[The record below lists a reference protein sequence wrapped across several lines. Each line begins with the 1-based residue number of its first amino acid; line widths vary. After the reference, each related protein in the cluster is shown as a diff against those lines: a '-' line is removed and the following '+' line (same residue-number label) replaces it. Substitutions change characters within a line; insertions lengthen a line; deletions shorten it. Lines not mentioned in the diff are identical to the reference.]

1 MRAMEIWAAIDLH
14 LGRVVTLA
22 QGEIGRATTWKAD
35 PRDTARR
42 WASEGADGLHIID
55 LDAVFDSGSN
65 LTIIKDIVAQS
76 KIPVQLGGG
85 IRNEEDAKN
94 RLELGVSR
102 VILGTLAH
110 REPSILS
117 RLLGNYGKE
126 RIVVAADYRDGM
138 LVTNGWRENEGVP
151 IMDAIK
157 RFEGAGVDT
166 ALVTSV
172 GNDGM
177 AGGPDLGTL
186 ERICASTKLK
196 ILGSG
201 GVRNARDIEEMG
213 RVGAHG
219 VVLGR
224 ALYQGT
230 IKLSEGRRTVR

>member
-1 MRAMEIWAAIDLH
+1 MKSMEIWAAIDLH
-14 LGRVVTLA
+14 LGRAVTLV
-22 QGEIGRATTWKAD
+22 QGEIDRATTWKDD

-42 WASEGADGLHIID
+42 WAGEGADGLHIID

-65 LTIIKDIVAQS
+65 LPVIKDIVAQS
-76 KIPVQLGGG
+76 KIPLQLGGG
-85 IRNEEDAKN
+85 IRSEEDVKV
-94 RLELGVSR
+94 RLEMGVTR

-110 REPSILS
+110 REPSTLS

-126 RIVVAADYRDGM
+126 KIVVAADYRDGM
-138 LVTNGWRENEGVP
+138 LVTKGWRENEGVP

-157 RFEGAGVDT
+157 RFEEAGVGT
-166 ALVTSV
+166 VLVTSV

-177 AGGPDLGTL
+177 AGGPDLGTI

-196 ILGSG
+196 VLGSG
-201 GVRNARDIEEMG
+201 GIRNARDVEEMG
-213 RVGAHG
+213 RVGAYG

-230 IKLSEGRRTVR
+230 IKLAEFSRTV